1 MADFANGGI
10 CLSPKIR
17 HFRGFTV
24 HWLIWFA
31 TQTISNFRTTL
42 ILLPIFLLTSL
53 GAALAYF
60 IKRKIL
66 RSQDQVIPI
75 NLEVD
80 RVSIY
85 NNASANKPLV
95 GLVPIIVFGNLI
107 VLSFLPS
114 LFINEEVLKIHPWLV
129 LLKELPVWFL
139 WGILIPCIFYVI
151 NKEARKYVI
160 ELFKDVIGL

>member
-1 MADFANGGI
+1 M
-10 CLSPKIR
+10 
-17 HFRGFTV
+17 
-24 HWLIWFA
+24 
-31 TQTISNFRTTL
+31 

-95 GLVPIIVFGNLI
+95 GLVPIIFFGNLI

-114 LFINEEVLKIHPWLV
+114 LFINEEVLMIHPWLV

-139 WGILIPCIFYVI
+139 WGIRGILIPCIFHVI

-160 ELFKDVIGL
+160 EMYKDIVGL

>member
-1 MADFANGGI
+1 M
-10 CLSPKIR
+10 
-17 HFRGFTV
+17 
-24 HWLIWFA
+24 
-31 TQTISNFRTTL
+31 
-42 ILLPIFLLTSL
+42 
-53 GAALAYF
+53 AYF

-66 RSQDQVIPI
+66 QSQDQVIPI

-95 GLVPIIVFGNLI
+95 GLVPIIFFGNLI

-114 LFINEEVLKIHPWLV
+114 LFIHEEVLKIHPWLV

-151 NKEARKYVI
+151 NKEAKEYVI
-160 ELFKDVIGL
+160 EMYKDVIGL